1 MANKDGFD
9 FDALKALNLAKYLKE
24 YCKPMQLKKAQSGI
38 LLVDYKLKGV
48 KQACVF
54 LPFKKMKEAEILFKQ
69 IKSTKEHE
77 LKKVALVHVQVTKTA
92 IGFQVKKGG
101 LTLEKIQLKATPF
114 FNSNFKLEIE
124 KAQEEAITKD
134 DQTTAEEES
143 KDAVTQTDS
152 PKAEP
157 TKKKKLTPAR
167 KEKIKKNVVEIRARL
182 DKIKKALKIQ

>member
-1 MANKDGFD
+1 MANKNGFD
-9 FDALKALNLAKYLKE
+9 FEALKALNLAKYLKA

-38 LLVDYKLKGV
+38 LLTDYKLKGV
-48 KQACVF
+48 KQSCVF
-54 LPFKKMKEAEILFKQ
+54 IPFKKMKEAELLFKQ

-77 LKKVALVHVQVTKTA
+77 LKKVALVYVNVTKTS

-124 KAQEEAITKD
+124 KAQEESKQEEQFAEKETNKD
-134 DQTTAEEES
+134 TTEKTEEKHTE
-143 KDAVTQTDS
+143 T
-152 PKAEP
+152 

-167 KEKIKKNVVEIRARL
+167 KEKIKKNVVEIKARL
-182 DKIKKALKIQ
+182 DKIKQALKIQ